1 PDSSNLKPRA
11 LRGNRLHIGP
21 ATCRNQFVAPRT
33 LLVLL
38 ILGVCARLHA
48 TSDWP
53 DADGAR
59 FQGEPAALF
68 GSLALF
74 RTADPVLKRVPL
86 RALSAEDCRRFHQA
100 LSSRPARAVR
110 WTEAQGAVTRELN
123 GSLKRLEYQYR
134 RMILADLASRPE
146 PELLVVIYGYHGDS
160 GTWMLS
166 NNIVPIHHRLQRV
179 YPGLTATVFYGLWHN
194 EEEHERVTIQSWTP
208 WLVTDFKRQ
217 KDMPA
222 LARRAPPDG
231 SSMVVMTR
239 DGDLLLGARPLNL
252 AAIRTFIDDLSD
264 LVWVASPLNSRTWTD
279 RAHYGRAVRALAY
292 AHSDAGPELIGNP
305 LRADGLRQRGVGR
318 VAAKL
323 ELDAEGKVTAATLQS
338 GSVVPEKLTAP
349 LTDALKRAVFLPA
362 MTGGQP
368 VASAYDY
375 VLEVPPAN
383 PQADADLAWLD
394 RSIRGEVPLLAWKTL
409 GPIPVN
415 EQEFSEIESIGPDGR
430 VVLRA
435 FEVSDRRV
443 SRASQESAFSS
454 DFFGEAG
461 AASVVP
467 VDGQAQAVDGKAYA
481 WKAIQSQNGYVNLQ
495 EGIYPRPEYCVGYA
509 WTEIEVSADTQAW
522 LGIGSD
528 DGLKVWHNGEL
539 VNDRWTRRIS
549 RIDDDIV
556 PLRLKAGKNHLLIKI
571 QNVAGDWSF
580 VTRLRFRDR

>member
-1 PDSSNLKPRA
+1 MTAPLRLGLLLAFLSLGSL
-11 LRGNRLHIGP
+11 LRGV
-21 ATCRNQFVAPRT
+21 TT
-33 LLVLL
+33 
-38 ILGVCARLHA
+38 
-48 TSDWP
+48 DWP
-53 DADGAR
+53 DADGTR
-59 FQGEPAALF
+59 FPGEPAAIF

-86 RALSAEDCRRFHQA
+86 RALSAEECQRFHQA
-100 LSSRPARAVR
+100 LAQRPVRAAR
-110 WTEAQGAVTRELN
+110 WTEAQSPATRELS
-123 GSLKRLEYQYR
+123 GALKRLEYQYR
-134 RMILADLASRPE
+134 RMIPADLSDRPE

-166 NNIVPIHHRLQRV
+166 NNIIPIHNRLQSI

-217 KDMPA
+217 KDMPT
-222 LARRAPPDG
+222 LAGRAPPDG
-231 SSMVVMTR
+231 SAMVVMTR
-239 DGDLLLGARPLNL
+239 DGDLLLWARPLNL
-252 AAIRTFIDDLSD
+252 AAIRKFIDDLSD
-264 LVWVASPLNSRTWTD
+264 LVWAASPLNSRAWTD

-292 AHSDAGPELIGNP
+292 ASVDTGPELIGNP
-305 LRADGLRQRGVGR
+305 LRADGLRQRSVGR
-318 VAAKL
+318 VVAKL
-323 ELDAEGKVTAATLQS
+323 EIDADGKVIAASLQP
-338 GSVVPEKLTAP
+338 GSAVPEKLAGP

-362 MTGGQP
+362 IAGGQA
-368 VASAYDY
+368 VASTYDY
-375 VLEVPPAN
+375 VLEVPPTT
-383 PQADADLAWLD
+383 PQAEADLAWLD
-394 RSIRGEVPLLAWKTL
+394 RSIRGEVPLLSWKTL
-409 GPIPVN
+409 GPIPVS
-415 EQEFSEIESIGPDGR
+415 EQEFGDIESVGPDGK

-443 SRASQESAFSS
+443 SRASQVSAFNS
-454 DFFGEAG
+454 DFFGEGG
-461 AASVVP
+461 AASVMP
-467 VDGQAQAVDGKAYA
+467 ADGQGQVVDGKSYT

>member
-1 PDSSNLKPRA
+1 MSPR
-11 LRGNRLHIGP
+11 
-21 ATCRNQFVAPRT
+21 F

-38 ILGVCARLHA
+38 IFVSVARLGA
-48 TSDWP
+48 TTDWP
-53 DADGAR
+53 DADGVR
-59 FQGEPAALF
+59 FQGEPAAIF

-74 RTADPVLKRVPL
+74 RTTDPVLKRVPL
-86 RALSAEDCRRFHQA
+86 RALSIEECQRFHQVLA
-100 LSSRPARAVR
+100 SRPARATR
-110 WTEAQGAVTRELN
+110 WSEAQSAATRELN
-123 GSLKRLEYQYR
+123 GALKRLEYQYR
-134 RMILADLASRPE
+134 RMIPADLSDRPE

-166 NNIVPIHHRLQRV
+166 NNLVPIHNRLQNV
-179 YPGLTATVFYGLWHN
+179 YPGLTATVFYGMWHN
-194 EEEHERVTIQSWTP
+194 EQEHERVTIQSWTP

-217 KDMPA
+217 AEMPT
-222 LARRAPPDG
+222 LTRRAPPDG
-231 SSMVVMTR
+231 SAMVVMTR
-239 DGDLLLGARPLNL
+239 DGDLLLWARPLNL
-252 AAIRTFIDDLSD
+252 AAIRKFIDDLSD
-264 LVWVASPLNSRTWTD
+264 LVWAASPLNSRAWTD
-279 RAHYGRAVRALAY
+279 RAHYGRAVRSLAY
-292 AHSDAGPELIGNP
+292 ASTDTGPELIGNP

-318 VAAKL
+318 VTAKL
-323 ELDAEGKVTAATLQS
+323 EIDAEGKVTAATLQPDAA
-338 GSVVPEKLTAP
+338 VPAKLAGP
-349 LTDALKRAVFLPA
+349 LTDALKRAMFLPA
-362 MTGGQP
+362 MNGGQA
-368 VASAYDY
+368 VASTSDY
-375 VLEVPPAN
+375 VLEVPPAT

-415 EQEFSEIESIGPDGR
+415 EQEFSEIESVGPDGR

-443 SRASQESAFSS
+443 SRASQESAFNS
-454 DFFGEAG
+454 DFFGETG
-461 AASVVP
+461 AANVVP
-467 VDGQAQAVDGKAYA
+467 VDGQAQIVDGKAYA